1 MILVPFLGLF
11 LRHVTG
17 LNAWLGAGIAL
28 IGLYL
33 LSINADFTMSKGDF
47 LMFIGAI
54 FWACH
59 ILWIDFIGRRVN
71 ALQLS
76 AVQFLSCG
84 VLSMLVAFRLETPSL
99 SSVFLAWESVLFASF
114 ISVGVAYTLQVIAQ
128 KKAKPTHA
136 AIIMSMEAVF
146 AAMGGVMF
154 LNESLPMRGWIGC
167 ALMMTG
173 MLLSQ
178 IPLPRLNRV
187 TN

>member
-1 MILVPFLGLF
+1 
-11 LRHVTG
+11 
-17 LNAWLGAGIAL
+17 
-28 IGLYL
+28 
-33 LSINADFTMSKGDF
+33 
-47 LMFIGAI
+47 
-54 FWACH
+54 
-59 ILWIDFIGRRVN
+59 
-71 ALQLS
+71 
-76 AVQFLSCG
+76 
-84 VLSMLVAFRLETPSL
+84 MLVAFRLETPSL